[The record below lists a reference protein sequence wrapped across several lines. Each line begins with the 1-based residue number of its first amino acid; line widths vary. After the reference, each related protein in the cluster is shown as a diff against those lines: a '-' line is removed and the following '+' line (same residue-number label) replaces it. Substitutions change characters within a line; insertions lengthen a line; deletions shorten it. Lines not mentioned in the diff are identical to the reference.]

1 MISSYNITEQAVA
14 TGGLLTFTTNR
25 ILTGCTV
32 THAEGT
38 TSFQLNKPGYY
49 YVSFNGIAAPTTA
62 AGDVTVQLLSNT
74 LPVPGAI
81 ATFSSTATTD
91 LGNLSFATIIKVLP
105 SCCAID
111 NTTTLTLT
119 NSGVDSTYNNVN
131 LSITK
136 LC

>member
-1 MISSYNITEQAVA
+1 MISSYNSAEQAVA
-14 TGGLLTFTTNR
+14 TGGLLAFTTNR
-25 ILTGCTV
+25 ITTGCTV

-62 AGDVTVQLLSNT
+62 AGNVTVQLLSNAVA
-74 LPVPGAI
+74 VPGAI

-111 NTTTLTLT
+111 NTTTLTLA
-119 NSGVDSTYNNVN
+119 NSGVDSTYTNVN
-131 LSITK
+131 INITK